1 MCCFSML
8 KWFGNL
14 VFLLKLVF
22 WHGSEFKEEQTCV
35 IWYKEDQ
42 RLSALLVL
50 LCTKKAE
57 SRSQWFVNCP
67 HALGAVVK
75 WVIPQWSSNILCE
88 KSICVLVM
96 VGNNFLDFLGNL
108 AGEREELIRIIV
120 GMKRESSCDK
130 VGFGSSLCV
139 SLSRL

>member
-1 MCCFSML
+1 
-8 KWFGNL
+8 
-14 VFLLKLVF
+14 
-22 WHGSEFKEEQTCV
+22 
-35 IWYKEDQ
+35 
-42 RLSALLVL
+42 
-50 LCTKKAE
+50 
-57 SRSQWFVNCP
+57 
-67 HALGAVVK
+67 
-75 WVIPQWSSNILCE
+75 
-88 KSICVLVM
+88 M